1 MGNTQNTQQASF
13 GNTGGMNTKFS
24 PNKSPPRY
32 QTNNLMMNFNNFEI
46 EDDEW
51 LPGAVKCKEKK
62 HTKVVNGMKIIK
74 VTRVFL
80 MQNGE
85 TEIVENTL
93 KELL

>member
-1 MGNTQNTQQASF
+1 MANTQ
-13 GNTGGMNTKFS
+13 FS
-24 PNKSPPRY
+24 PNKSPARF
-32 QTNNLMMNFNNFEI
+32 QTNNNLMMNFNTFDI
-46 EDDEW
+46 EDEEW

-62 HTKVVNGMKIIK
+62 HSKVVNGMKIVK

-85 TEIVENTL
+85 TEVVENTL